1 MASSSSKPTG
11 VHYALVFSILLTIV
25 CGLGWLLAY
34 KGNGS
39 IGELR
44 TENAKLKKDAET
56 ANASLSTALD
66 ELKRVKD
73 KLGSNFES
81 VGDEATPNTVIGDM
95 QIHLKSYGREL
106 AKNTYNETM
115 VALATELRNV
125 TEARNKLQEQV
136 NLEIGM
142 FEQKKNELNQNL
154 AQEKEARAAAD
165 KGKVDADNIHKEEI
179 AKRED
184 DLNTMKKDKSDLQAE
199 YDEYKESMEGP
210 KGKLKILDQRITNLV
225 TINETITKELDEKKR
240 TSFEIPD
247 GEIRWIDNLNKRVYI
262 NLGEVD
268 GLRVRTGFSVY
279 RKNHSGVGRGT
290 EGGAYGAEDIKGKI
304 EVTRIID
311 AHTAEARII
320 EEVITNPMGKGDPIY
335 TPLWS
340 PGRSE
345 NFAFVGILDLDGD
358 GKSDRDLLK
367 EILHTAGA
375 AVDNEVDDKG
385 VLWVNGQPQ
394 EPGGLPKID
403 EHTKFLVVGKIPDI
417 ASTADPEEIK
427 IIQNILTLRKEL
439 EQAARERGVPIRSLS
454 DFLNYIGY
462 KQQRRLFVPGS
473 DVPYNLKSGSR
484 SQGVGETLGSAH
496 KSSGQTSSAFS
507 GDKNLKAQ
515 KSTGQTSKLF
525 RGSK

>member
-11 VHYALVFSILLTIV
+11 VHYALVFCILLTIV

-44 TENAKLKKDAET
+44 TERDKLKSQSDADKKALET
-56 ANASLSTALD
+56 ALA
-66 ELKRVKD
+66 EIKRIKD
-73 KLGSNFES
+73 LLGSNFES
-81 VGDEATPNTVIGDM
+81 VGEDTSAANSVLGDM
-95 QIHLKSYGREL
+95 ATHMKTYGRDL
-106 AKNTYNETM
+106 AKTTYNETM
-115 VALATELRNV
+115 VALATELRNM
-125 TEARNKLQEQV
+125 TAQRDKLQEQV
-136 NLEIGM
+136 NLEIAM
-142 FEQKKNELNQNL
+142 FEQKKNELNAAL
-154 AQEKEARAAAD
+154 AVEKEARNAAD
-165 KGKVDADNIHKEEI
+165 KAKVDADNAHKEEL
-179 AKRED
+179 ARKEED
-184 DLNTMKKDKSDLQAE
+184 INTLRQSYTDLDTEFA
-199 YDEYKESMEGP
+199 EYKESMEGP
-210 KGKLKILDQRITNLV
+210 RGKLKILDTRITNLT
-225 TINETITKELDEKKR
+225 TINEMLSKELDEKKR

-247 GEIRWIDNLNKRVYI
+247 GEIRWIDNLNRRVYI

-320 EEVITNPMGKGDPIY
+320 EEELTNPMGKGDPIY

-340 PGRSE
+340 PGRAE

-367 EILHTAGA
+367 DILRTAGA
-375 AVDNEVDDKG
+375 GIDNEVDDNG
-385 VLWVNGQPQ
+385 VLWVNGKQPDD
-394 EPGGLPKID
+394 GLPKIN

-417 ASTADPEEIK
+417 ASTADPEEQK
-427 IIQNILTLRKEL
+427 IIQNILTLRKDLEL
-439 EQAARERGVPIRSLS
+439 AARERGVPIRSLS

-484 SQGVGETLGSAH
+484 STGVSDSPAARQ
-496 KSSGQTSSAFS
+496 SSGQTSGAYS
-507 GDKNLKAQ
+507 GNPNLK
-515 KSTGQTSKLF
+515 KVFRRGQ
-525 RGSK
+525 

>member
-1 MASSSSKPTG
+1 MAASSSKPTG

-44 TENAKLKKDAET
+44 AERDKLKKEAAD
-56 ANASLSTALD
+56 ANAALATALD
-66 ELKRVKD
+66 EQKKIKE

-81 VGDEATPNTVIGDM
+81 VGEEGNPNTVIGDM
-95 QIHLKSYGREL
+95 QSHLKQYGREL
-106 AKNTYNETM
+106 AKQTYNETM

-136 NLEIGM
+136 NLEIAM

-165 KGKVDADNIHKEEI
+165 KGKVDADNTQKEEL
-179 AKRED
+179 AKREED
-184 DLNTMKKDKSDLQAE
+184 INTLKKANSDLQAE
-199 YDEYKESMEGP
+199 YDEYKESMEGA
-210 KGKLKILDQRITNLV
+210 KGRLKILDQRIANLT
-225 TINETITKELDEKKR
+225 TINEMISKELDEKKR

-247 GEIRWIDNLNKRVYI
+247 GEIRWVDNLNKRVYI

-290 EGGAYGAEDIKGKI
+290 EGGAYGSEDIKGKI

-335 TPLWS
+335 TPMWS

-367 EILHTAGA
+367 EILRTTGAG
-375 AVDNEVDDKG
+375 VDNEVDDKG
-385 VLWVNGQPQ
+385 ILWVNGQQSEDGRPR
-394 EPGGLPKID
+394 ID
-403 EHTKFLVVGKIPDI
+403 EHTKFLVIGKIPDI
-417 ASTADPEEIK
+417 ASTADPEEQK
-427 IIQNILTLRKEL
+427 IIQNILGLRKEL

-473 DVPYNLKSGSR
+473 DVPYNLKSG
-484 SQGVGETLGSAH
+484 APP
-496 KSSGQTSSAFS
+496 KSSGQTSGAYS
-507 GDKNLKAQ
+507 GNKNLKPQ
-515 KSTGQTSKLF
+515 QSTGQSSKVF
-525 RGSK
+525 RSGK